1 MVARGGLELS
11 ASVAAGGGLEC
22 LASISLVGS
31 EVAAMVSVG
40 WAMRRALGA
49 MVSLEVG
56 WAIFCRAR
64 G

>member
-31 EVAAMVSVG
+31 EVATMVSVG
-40 WAMRRALGA
+40 
-49 MVSLEVG
+49 
-56 WAIFCRAR
+56 
-64 G
+64 